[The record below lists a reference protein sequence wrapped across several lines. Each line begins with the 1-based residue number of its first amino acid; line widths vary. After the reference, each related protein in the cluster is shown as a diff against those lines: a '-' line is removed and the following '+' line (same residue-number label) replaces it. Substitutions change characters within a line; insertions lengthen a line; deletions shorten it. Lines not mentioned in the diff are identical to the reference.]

1 MTSRLAALVCLLGIA
16 LASASNAFGLS
27 YYWGS
32 HPDRDRLVF
41 VFPGPIPEYA
51 VERVDA
57 KTLQLTLPEGYWST
71 APKPDA
77 TLLYATK
84 LIKNVVPTPTGLVV
98 DLQTNAF
105 GFMHFPLK
113 DGNKLVLDVFDDPLG
128 AKWKPTPK
136 TGLDLPPANQPQ
148 NASTTPPTLAA
159 DGQAPSPFPGVS
171 PTRYDPAP
179 SPSVSPQI
187 DKMAGISL
195 IGPRAASASPT
206 NKDQDARVPG
216 EPSQEKTQGNLFGV
230 PYTYRAPIDPSAAP
244 PAQTPAQTP
253 GQTKAQAAAEPKPNA
268 AKAPDAQAPAQ
279 PASQQQT
286 PSPRPAQPPAQT
298 TPAAQT
304 APPAPPVTAPQSG
317 AASDKAPQQ
326 APPAATSRPTVSAPT
341 APPASVI
348 PVAPPTAVAP
358 PKPSGA
364 QQPPAAQTAPS
375 SPSPQQN
382 GAGKNREQLPKPKPP
397 KTSSAEPNGAPSS
410 AELPSPDARPTAQSA
425 PAGQNGAQ
433 TAASPGKAQPDA
445 AQAATTSAP
454 ESGGAQASFSYRSK
468 IGAPGQEAPKAA
480 PDKGPPEPQTV
491 AGPAQ
496 PPAAPPAQASPSAS
510 KTAPQDA
517 APTPGAKQAAGA
529 AASTTPGA
537 PGAPPPAAGATGT
550 AAKPGPSAPATPAAP
565 PATAEKTPAPAPG
578 APGVPGVPGAPKD
591 ESGKPTPA
599 AESAAANGK
608 DVAPAAAAPT
618 PPIDQPAQAAQAAEA
633 AQGAKAEEEPPP
645 APPAGNK
652 ADALEPP
659 QVLEQAKKAL
669 TNGMYP
675 QAMELL
681 TQLKDLPNL
690 PKDLREEMLY
700 LYADTLFALN
710 KDNLKL
716 NYGKVADAYTL
727 AMNYNPQSPRL
738 PQGLFQMGIL
748 NLRVDNTKMAETFF
762 NIIKKK
768 YPDDDL
774 IPLTYYYW
782 GDYYFNKEKH
792 QDAADQFQYFIQK
805 YPDNK
810 FVREASLG
818 LAKTLYKL
826 DLNEQAFQITDYIE
840 KRWPRFYVEYPP
852 LLRLVADVNYKSNNM
867 DKAKYAYWTLYN
879 LEPSGEEMDLILA
892 RLGDI
897 YLQQGMKPMAKDV
910 YELASK
916 RFPDRDG
923 GLIAQMRLAEEGVYD
938 EPVIKDMFSIF
949 NRPYTT
955 KPVDVYS
962 KIVEKFP
969 QSNLAPLAQLKL
981 AMWYLWNKK
990 NRDALDAARTFEK
1003 KFPQSKLLPNAR
1015 EVALK
1020 AFEELLT
1027 QLLAENNYTGL
1038 AKFWEDNA
1046 SLHTDE
1052 TPINPEMK
1060 IGVATGYWKKGESQK
1075 ALDLLEPFFRGPGM
1089 QRFAEAA
1096 LLLALNIQLAER
1108 NWDQVIELGR
1118 KVELWDLSDRVRDK
1132 LTYSLAL
1139 AYENKDQPDK
1149 SQPLWD
1155 KLAQRKSGDPNEL
1168 AYVNYFLAQAAKN
1181 KKDLRAAHEYAQ
1193 YSLSYFQQSNSDPD
1207 KVKDLL
1213 ALLVD
1218 VNERS
1223 GRPREALKWSIDYS
1237 QYVKKEDPEWPALRF
1252 HMAQL
1257 YRKLGDNKRWQAIME
1272 ELAKEMPTALYGR
1285 MAAAELSTQALEK
1298 KVNQFAPLGQF

>member
-1 MTSRLAALVCLLGIA
+1 MTRRLAALVCLLGIA
-16 LASASNAFGLS
+16 LATASNAFGLS

-41 VFPGPIPEYA
+41 VFPGEIPEYTL
-51 VERVDA
+51 ERVDA
-57 KTLQLTLPEGYWST
+57 KTIQLTLPEGYWST
-71 APKPDA
+71 VPKPDA

-105 GFMHFPLK
+105 GFMFFPLK
-113 DGNKLVLDVFDDPLG
+113 DSNKLVLDVFDDPMG
-128 AKWKPTPK
+128 VKWKPASK
-136 TGLDLPPANQPQ
+136 TGLDLPPANEQQ
-148 NASTTPPTLAA
+148 TTQAVPPALGE

-179 SPSVSPQI
+179 APSVSPQI
-187 DKMAGISL
+187 DKKAGISM
-195 IGPRAASASPT
+195 IAPRPDPAAPKSQ
-206 NKDQDARVPG
+206 NQDGKTTG
-216 EPSQEKTQGNLFGV
+216 ETGQDKNQGNLFGV
-230 PYTYRAPIDPSAAP
+230 PYTYRAQINPGAAP
-244 PAQTPAQTP
+244 PPAQASPQPQATVAPQPSAPEAQAPTQPTPPAAQPQAPAARQTPAQAT
-253 GQTKAQAAAEPKPNA
+253 GKPQQ
-268 AKAPDAQAPAQ
+268 PLSPA
-279 PASQQQT
+279 ASQSAAPT
-286 PSPRPAQPPAQT
+286 ASASSP
-298 TPAAQT
+298 
-304 APPAPPVTAPQSG
+304 
-317 AASDKAPQQ
+317 PQQ
-326 APPAATSRPTVSAPT
+326 APAAPAPLPAPT
-341 APPASVI
+341 APVS

-358 PKPSGA
+358 PKPGA
-364 QQPPAAQTAPS
+364 AQPAPPAAKTAPTT
-375 SPSPQQN
+375 PTPQQN
-382 GAGKNREQLPKPKPP
+382 GTGKNREQLPRPKPP
-397 KTSSAEPNGAPSS
+397 QTSSAAPDGSQDTANAPSPE
-410 AELPSPDARPTAQSA
+410 AA
-425 PAGQNGAQ
+425 AQ
-433 TAASPGKAQPDA
+433 TAQTAPTGANAVQPSAEPGKAQTA
-445 AQAATTSAP
+445 VQTQAGSAP
-454 ESGGAQASFSYRSK
+454 ESGSAQTAYSFRSK

-480 PDKGPPEPQTV
+480 PDKGPPEAQAV

-496 PPAAPPAQASPSAS
+496 TPASTTPNAAQAPPSAPITAQ
-510 KTAPQDA
+510 QDA
-517 APTPGAKQAAGA
+517 APAPSVAQAAKPVAPPVPRDAGEKPTAQGEPA
-529 AASTTPGA
+529 AADSKVPAAATAAAPEKTDEPGA
-537 PGAPPPAAGATGT
+537 PHA
-550 AAKPGPSAPATPAAP
+550 PAAP
-565 PATAEKTPAPAPG
+565 L
-578 APGVPGVPGAPKD
+578 
-591 ESGKPTPA
+591 
-599 AESAAANGK
+599 
-608 DVAPAAAAPT
+608 
-618 PPIDQPAQAAQAAEA
+618 DQPAKVAQAAEA
-633 AQGAKAEEEPPP
+633 AKSEEAPEPPP
-645 APPAGNK
+645 ASPNK
-652 ADALEPP
+652 AEALEPP

-675 QAMELL
+675 QALELL
-681 TQLKDLPNL
+681 TQLKNTPNL

-700 LYADTLFALN
+700 LYADALFALN

-716 NYGKVADAYTL
+716 NYGKIADAYSL
-727 AMNYNPQSPRL
+727 AMNYNPQSSRM

-748 NLRVDNTKMAETFF
+748 NLRVDNTKMADTFF
-762 NIIKKK
+762 NILKKK
-768 YPDDDL
+768 YPDDEL
-774 IPLTYYYW
+774 IPLTHYYW
-782 GDYYFNKEKH
+782 GDYYFNKEKY

-810 FVREASLG
+810 FVREAALG

-852 LLRLVADVNYKSNNM
+852 LLRLVADVNYKSNNL

-923 GLIAQMRLAEEGVYD
+923 GLISQMRLAEEGVYD

-955 KPVDVYS
+955 KPVDVYTR
-962 KIVEKFP
+962 IVEKFP
-969 QSNLAPLAQLKL
+969 DSNLAPLAQLKL

-990 NRDALDAARTFEK
+990 NRDALDAAKAFEK

-1038 AKFWEDNA
+1038 SKFWEDNA
-1046 SLHTDE
+1046 SLHGDE

-1060 IGVATGYWKKGESQK
+1060 IGVATGYWKKGETQK

-1118 KVELWDLSDRVRDK
+1118 KVELWDLSDRVKDK

-1155 KLAQRKSGDPNEL
+1155 QLAQRKSGDPSEL

-1181 KKDLRAAHEYAQ
+1181 KKDFRAAHEYAQ
-1193 YSLSYFQQSNSDPD
+1193 YSLSYFQQSDSDPD

-1252 HMAQL
+1252 RMAQL

-1272 ELAKEMPTALYGR
+1272 ELAKDMPTALYGR